1 MPHQIHCSL
10 GYHFLNALDLP
21 VFAGGVKK
29 GVFSNTKHF
38 DPAKEPSIPVTES
51 ELDVL
56 IAAEQ
61 QAYIAYKSGGVAQKA
76 PYIIARKLLVSKIDL
91 IAGYV
96 DIVADGDAKII
107 SIAGFEATSFGD
119 FAKPGKP
126 VVPKEILITQGKLSG
141 VLHAECESFGP
152 NHQYGCIVTEGQPL
166 SSNVKIDDNGQ
177 LQLPPN
183 QSYYLWNDLNH
194 NRKKTF
200 SGLKEGVNYYF
211 YYYVV
216 NNLGV
221 SPLSTSHTRI
231 SG

>member
-21 VFAGGVKK
+21 VFAAGIKK
-29 GVFSNTKHF
+29 GVFSNAKYF
-38 DPAKEPSIPVTES
+38 DPSKEPAIPVTES
-51 ELDVL
+51 ELEVL

-61 QAYIAYKSGGVAQKA
+61 QAYTAYKSGGVSQKA
-76 PYIIARKLLVSKIDL
+76 PYIVARKLLVSKIDL

-107 SIAGFEATSFGD
+107 ATAGFEATSFGD
-119 FAKPGKP
+119 FAKSGKP
-126 VVPKEILITQGKLSG
+126 VAPKEIMITQGKSTGIL
-141 VLHAECESFGP
+141 LAECESFGP
-152 NHQYGCIVTEGQPL
+152 NHHYGCIVTEGEPL
-166 SSNVKIDDNGQ
+166 SANVKIDDNGQ

-183 QSYYLWNDLNH
+183 QSYYIWNDLNH

-200 SGLKEGVNYYF
+200 SGLKEGVKYYF

-216 NNLGV
+216 NTLGV
-221 SPLSTSHTRI
+221 SPLSAVHAKI